1 MTNPTEFEAEIF
13 LAWDETGSYAVSITK
28 EDAIEKLQEAGD
40 GETSADIGVMI
51 RVKRYVVPIYLPQVE
66 EAGELDPAI

>member
-13 LAWDETGSYAVSITK
+13 LAWDETGTYTVSVTQEHAVET
-28 EDAIEKLQEAGD
+28 LQEISD
-40 GETSADIGVMI
+40 GVMI
-51 RVKRYVVPIYLPQVE
+51 RVKRYVAPIFIPQVE